1 VLGILCLCPPFPAS
15 CPFKSALTHS
25 EDSPL
30 TDPAVQ
36 NYRSGF
42 LKRDSLPLP
51 RYA

>member
-1 VLGILCLCPPFPAS
+1 VLGILCLYPPFPAS

-42 LKRDSLPLP
+42 LKRDSP
-51 RYA
+51 RSPKRA